1 MVMVVWIP
9 SSLFLLSLLTVAF
22 AVKFDLEAEYSP
34 KPKWYIIAWYLPHLQ
49 LTTDSAYGILHL
61 LIPSSSSQPTSQPHL
76 IRGLAVTTHE
86 SADVG
91 VCMTNWYLGHGNPRV
106 VRPVELD
113 VDIGADAIDY
123 NAIANQES
131 LSILEVEM
139 RKLEAVAKGIVEEMG
154 YLQRREMKMRDTN
167 ESTNE
172 RVKFF
177 SILIICGTIGL
188 GVWQLVHLRSFFKRK
203 YLID

>member
-34 KPKWYIIAWYLPHLQ
+34 KPI
-49 LTTDSAYGILHL
+49 
-61 LIPSSSSQPTSQPHL
+61 
-76 IRGLAVTTHE
+76 
-86 SADVG
+86 
-91 VCMTNWYLGHGNPRV
+91 
-106 VRPVELD
+106 
-113 VDIGADAIDY
+113 
-123 NAIANQES
+123 
-131 LSILEVEM
+131 
-139 RKLEAVAKGIVEEMG
+139 
-154 YLQRREMKMRDTN
+154 
-167 ESTNE
+167 
-172 RVKFF
+172 KFF